1 MSNVITIENTEM
13 QIREYNGQ
21 RVVTFKDIDTVH
33 KNKDGTARRNFSRNK
48 KYFIEG
54 KHFFV
59 LTKSLSNGTD
69 RPIRNIAVPNK
80 GITVLTERGYLL
92 IAKSFTDDLSWKVQ
106 DMLVESYFS
115 RKNEMEE
122 QISISDSME
131 IPEHRIPVRTA
142 TTPVPLQSSF
152 YQRYRRKMD
161 RVANRM
167 NCSSTYIYSQ
177 VLKRVNESYDLEK
190 CEKLF
195 VKETGRAPKYTMDLL
210 TYFKE
215 LGEVGGEF
223 VDGIEK
229 ESIRRYGE

>member
-21 RVVTFKDIDTVH
+21 RVVTFKDIDMVH
-33 KNKDGTARRNFSRNK
+33 QRPTGTAYRNFRNNKQHFVEGEDFIKICVDEIRRNKIMDVSSKARA
-48 KYFIEG
+48 
-54 KHFFV
+54 
-59 LTKSLSNGTD
+59 D
-69 RPIRNIAVPNK
+69 
-80 GITVLTERGYLL
+80 ITMITESGYLML
-92 IAKSFTDDLSWKVQ
+92 VKSFTDDLSWKVQ
-106 DMLVESYFS
+106 RQLVNAYFKV
-115 RKNEMEE
+115 KNEME
-122 QISISDSME
+122 QTAISDDVDFSE
-131 IPEHRIPVRTA
+131 RKIPVRTS

-195 VKETGRAPKYTMDLL
+195 VKETGHAPKYTMDLL
-210 TYFKE
+210 TYFEE

-223 VDGIEK
+223 VDGIEE
-229 ESIRRYGE
+229 ESIRRYGK

>member
-21 RVVTFKDIDTVH
+21 RVVTFKDINMVH
-33 KNKDGTARRNFSRNK
+33 QRPTGTAYRNFRNNKQHFVEGEDFIKICVDEIRRNKIMDVSSKARA
-48 KYFIEG
+48 
-54 KHFFV
+54 
-59 LTKSLSNGTD
+59 D
-69 RPIRNIAVPNK
+69 
-80 GITVLTERGYLL
+80 ITMITESGYLML
-92 IAKSFTDDLSWKVQ
+92 VKSFTDDLSWKVQ
-106 DMLVESYFS
+106 RQLVNAYFKV
-115 RKNEMEE
+115 KNELE
-122 QISISDSME
+122 QTAISDDVEFSE
-131 IPEHRIPVRTA
+131 RKIPVRTA
-142 TTPVPLQSSF
+142 TTPVPLQTSF

-195 VKETGRAPKYTMDLL
+195 VKETGHAPKYTMDLL
-210 TYFKE
+210 TYFEE

-223 VDGIEK
+223 VDGIEE
-229 ESIRRYGE
+229 ESIRRYGK

>member
-33 KNKDGTARRNFSRNK
+33 ERPSGTAKRNFARNK
-48 KYFIEG
+48 KHFIESEDFFTVTKNDVG
-54 KHFFV
+54 TNFV
-59 LTKSLSNGTD
+59 LTYGFNEKASSGILLTETGYLMLVKSL
-69 RPIRNIAVPNK
+69 K
-80 GITVLTERGYLL
+80 
-92 IAKSFTDDLSWKVQ
+92 DDLSWQVQRQLVNAYFKV
-106 DMLVESYFS
+106 
-115 RKNEMEE
+115 KNELE
-122 QISISDSME
+122 QTAVSDDVEFSE
-131 IPEHRIPVRTA
+131 RKIPVRTA

-167 NCSSTYIYSQ
+167 NCSSTYIYSK

-195 VKETGRAPKYTMDLL
+195 VKETGHAPKYTMDLL
-210 TYFKE
+210 TYFEE

-223 VDGIEK
+223 VDRIEE

>member
-33 KNKDGTARRNFSRNK
+33 NRPSGTAKRNFARNK
-48 KYFIEG
+48 KHFIERED
-54 KHFFV
+54 FFTV
-59 LTKSLSNGTD
+59 AKNDVGTKFVPTYGFNEKASSGILLTETGYLMLVKSL
-69 RPIRNIAVPNK
+69 K
-80 GITVLTERGYLL
+80 
-92 IAKSFTDDLSWKVQ
+92 DDLSWQVQRQLVNAYFKV
-106 DMLVESYFS
+106 
-115 RKNEMEE
+115 KNELE
-122 QISISDSME
+122 QTTVSDDVEFSE
-131 IPEHRIPVRTA
+131 RKIPVRTD
-142 TTPVPLQSSF
+142 TTTVPLQSSF
-152 YQRYRRKMD
+152 YQRYSRKMD

-167 NCSSTYIYSQ
+167 NCSSTYIYSK

-195 VKETGRAPKYTMDLL
+195 VKETGHAPKYTMDLL
-210 TYFKE
+210 TYFEE

-223 VDGIEK
+223 VDRIEE

>member
-21 RVVTFKDIDTVH
+21 RVVTFEDIDSVH
-33 KNKDGTARRNFSRNK
+33 KRKTGSARKAFQNNKNH
-48 KYFIEG
+48 FIENED
-54 KHFFV
+54 FF
-59 LTKSLSNGTD
+59 LIKRENFNGNIF
-69 RPIRNIAVPNK
+69 PIEKIPPK
-80 GITVLTERGYLL
+80 GITFLTESGYMMVV
-92 IAKSFTDDLSWKVQ
+92 KTFKDDLSWAVQRQLVNAYFKV
-106 DMLVESYFS
+106 
-115 RKNEMEE
+115 KNELE
-122 QISISDSME
+122 QTSISDDVEFSE
-131 IPEHRIPVRTA
+131 RKIPVRTA
-142 TTPVPLQSSF
+142 TAPVPLQSSF

-167 NCSSTYIYSQ
+167 NCSSTYIYSR

-195 VKETGRAPKYTMDLL
+195 VKETGHAPKYTMDLL
-210 TYFKE
+210 TYFEE

-223 VDGIEK
+223 VDRIEE

>member
-21 RVVTFKDIDTVH
+21 RVVTFEDIDSVH
-33 KNKDGTARRNFSRNK
+33 KRKTGSARKAFQNNKNH
-48 KYFIEG
+48 FIENED
-54 KHFFV
+54 FF
-59 LTKSLSNGTD
+59 LIKRENFNGNIF
-69 RPIRNIAVPNK
+69 PIEKIPPK
-80 GITVLTERGYLL
+80 GITFLTESGYMMVV
-92 IAKSFTDDLSWKVQ
+92 KTFKDDLSWAVQRQLVNAYFKV
-106 DMLVESYFS
+106 
-115 RKNEMEE
+115 KNELE
-122 QISISDSME
+122 QTAVSDDVEFSE
-131 IPEHRIPVRTA
+131 RKIPVRTA

-167 NCSSTYIYSQ
+167 NCSSTYIYSK

-195 VKETGRAPKYTMDLL
+195 VKETGHAPKYTMDLL
-210 TYFKE
+210 TYFEE

-223 VDGIEK
+223 VDRIEE

>member
-21 RVVTFKDIDTVH
+21 RVVTFKDIDMVH
-33 KNKDGTARRNFSRNK
+33 QRPTGTAYRNFRNNKQHFVEGEDFIKICVDEIRRNKIMDISAKARA
-48 KYFIEG
+48 
-54 KHFFV
+54 
-59 LTKSLSNGTD
+59 D
-69 RPIRNIAVPNK
+69 
-80 GITVLTERGYLL
+80 ITMITESGYLML
-92 IAKSFTDDLSWKVQ
+92 VKSFTDDLSWKVQ
-106 DMLVESYFS
+106 RQLVNAYFKV
-115 RKNEMEE
+115 KNELEQTAVSDDMEFSE
-122 QISISDSME
+122 
-131 IPEHRIPVRTA
+131 RKIPVRTA

-167 NCSSTYIYSQ
+167 NCSSTYIYSK

-195 VKETGRAPKYTMDLL
+195 VKETGHAPKYTMDLL
-210 TYFKE
+210 TYFEE

-223 VDGIEK
+223 VDRIEE

>member
-21 RVVTFKDIDTVH
+21 RVVTFKDIDMVH
-33 KNKDGTARRNFSRNK
+33 QRPDGTARRNFSRNK
-48 KYFIEG
+48 KRFIENEDYY
-54 KHFFV
+54 KIKCSEVSTFFV
-59 LTKSLSNGTD
+59 QTPNGYNPDGDITLLTAT
-69 RPIRNIAVPNK
+69 
-80 GITVLTERGYLL
+80 GYLML
-92 IAKSFTDDLSWKVQ
+92 VKSFKDDLAWKVQ
-106 DMLVESYFS
+106 RELVNSYFEFKNIS
-115 RKNEMEE
+115 ERTVVSDDMEFSERK
-122 QISISDSME
+122 
-131 IPEHRIPVRTA
+131 IPVRTA

-167 NCSSTYIYSQ
+167 NCSSTYIYSK

-195 VKETGRAPKYTMDLL
+195 VKETGHAPKYTMDLL
-210 TYFKE
+210 TYFEE

-223 VDGIEK
+223 VDRIEE

>member
-21 RVVTFKDIDTVH
+21 RVVTFKDIDMVH
-33 KNKDGTARRNFSRNK
+33 QRPTGTAYRNFRNNKQHFVEGEDFIKICVDEIRRNKIMDVSSKARA
-48 KYFIEG
+48 
-54 KHFFV
+54 
-59 LTKSLSNGTD
+59 D
-69 RPIRNIAVPNK
+69 
-80 GITVLTERGYLL
+80 ITMITESGYLML
-92 IAKSFTDDLSWKVQ
+92 VKSFTDDLSWKVQ
-106 DMLVESYFS
+106 RQLVNAYFKV
-115 RKNEMEE
+115 KNELE
-122 QISISDSME
+122 QTDISDDVEFSE
-131 IPEHRIPVRTA
+131 RKIPVRTA

-195 VKETGRAPKYTMDLL
+195 VKETGHAPKYTMDLL
-210 TYFKE
+210 TYFEE

-223 VDGIEK
+223 VDGIEE
-229 ESIRRYGE
+229 ESIRRYGK

>member
-21 RVVTFKDIDTVH
+21 RVVTFEDIDSVH
-33 KNKDGTARRNFSRNK
+33 KRKTGSARKAFQNNKNH
-48 KYFIEG
+48 FIENED
-54 KHFFV
+54 FF
-59 LTKSLSNGTD
+59 LIKRENFNGNIF
-69 RPIRNIAVPNK
+69 PIEKIPPK
-80 GITVLTERGYLL
+80 GITFLTESGYMMVV
-92 IAKSFTDDLSWKVQ
+92 KTFKDDLSWAVQ
-106 DMLVESYFS
+106 RQLVNAYFKI
-115 RKNEMEE
+115 KNELE
-122 QISISDSME
+122 QTAISDDVEFSE
-131 IPEHRIPVRTA
+131 RKIPVRTA

-195 VKETGRAPKYTMDLL
+195 VKETGHAPKYTMDLL
-210 TYFKE
+210 TYFEE

-223 VDGIEK
+223 VDGIEE
-229 ESIRRYGE
+229 ESIRRYGK

>member
-33 KNKDGTARRNFSRNK
+33 ERKNGTARNNFYKNKSR
-48 KYFIEG
+48 FIQDEDYYIIKREDSNVAIDHIG
-54 KHFFV
+54 EIPPRGLV
-59 LTKSLSNGTD
+59 LM
-69 RPIRNIAVPNK
+69 
-80 GITVLTERGYLL
+80 TESGYLM
-92 IAKSFTDDLSWKVQ
+92 IVKTFKDDLSWKIQ
-106 DMLVESYFS
+106 RRLVNAYFKV
-115 RKNEMEE
+115 KNELE
-122 QISISDSME
+122 QTAISDDME
-131 IPEHRIPVRTA
+131 FSERKIPVRTA

-167 NCSSTYIYSQ
+167 NCSSTYIYSK

-195 VKETGRAPKYTMDLL
+195 VKETGHAPKYTMDLL
-210 TYFKE
+210 TYFEE

-223 VDGIEK
+223 VDRIEE

>member
-33 KNKDGTARRNFSRNK
+33 ERPSGTAKRNFARNK
-48 KYFIEG
+48 KHFIESEDFFTVTKNDVG
-54 KHFFV
+54 TNFV
-59 LTKSLSNGTD
+59 LTYGFNEKASSGILLTETGYLMLVKSL
-69 RPIRNIAVPNK
+69 K
-80 GITVLTERGYLL
+80 
-92 IAKSFTDDLSWKVQ
+92 DDLSWQVQRQLVNAYFKV
-106 DMLVESYFS
+106 
-115 RKNEMEE
+115 KNELEQTAVSDDMEFSE
-122 QISISDSME
+122 
-131 IPEHRIPVRTA
+131 RKIPVRTA

-167 NCSSTYIYSQ
+167 NCSSTYIYSK

-195 VKETGRAPKYTMDLL
+195 VKETGHAPKYTMDLL
-210 TYFKE
+210 TYFEE

-223 VDGIEK
+223 VDRIEE

>member
-33 KNKDGTARRNFSRNK
+33 ERPSGTAKRNFARNK
-48 KYFIEG
+48 KHFIESEDFFTVTKNDVG
-54 KHFFV
+54 TNFV
-59 LTKSLSNGTD
+59 LTYGFNEKASSGILLTETGYLMLVKSL
-69 RPIRNIAVPNK
+69 K
-80 GITVLTERGYLL
+80 
-92 IAKSFTDDLSWKVQ
+92 DDLSWKIQ
-106 DMLVESYFS
+106 RRLVNAYFKV
-115 RKNEMEE
+115 KNELE
-122 QISISDSME
+122 QTAISDDME
-131 IPEHRIPVRTA
+131 FSERKIPVRTA

-167 NCSSTYIYSQ
+167 NCSSTYIYSK

-195 VKETGRAPKYTMDLL
+195 VKETGHAPKYTMDLL
-210 TYFKE
+210 TYFEE

-223 VDGIEK
+223 VDRIEE

>member
-21 RVVTFKDIDTVH
+21 RVVTFKDIDMVH
-33 KNKDGTARRNFSRNK
+33 QRPTGTAYRNFRNNKQHFVEGEDFIKICVDEIRRNKIMDVSSKARA
-48 KYFIEG
+48 
-54 KHFFV
+54 
-59 LTKSLSNGTD
+59 D
-69 RPIRNIAVPNK
+69 
-80 GITVLTERGYLL
+80 ITMITESGYLML
-92 IAKSFTDDLSWKVQ
+92 VKSFTDDLSWKVQ
-106 DMLVESYFS
+106 RQLVNAYFKV
-115 RKNEMEE
+115 KNELE
-122 QISISDSME
+122 QTAISDDVEFSE
-131 IPEHRIPVRTA
+131 RKIPVRTA
-142 TTPVPLQSSF
+142 TTPVPLQTSF

-195 VKETGRAPKYTMDLL
+195 VKETGHAPKYTMDLL
-210 TYFKE
+210 TYFEE

-223 VDGIEK
+223 VDGIEE
-229 ESIRRYGE
+229 ESIRRYGK